1 MYRIYKIRDVVRIP
15 PEDFGKP
22 LREAAWKALRKI
34 YEGRVTRDL
43 GVIVTVLD
51 VKVDPEGK
59 IVYGDGA
66 TYHKAEFTVLAFN
79 PFLKEVVEGTIVTVA
94 SYGLFVDLGATDGFI
109 HKSQISDEDIEHDPT
124 RQALILRDTRRVIE
138 KGDVVRARVYNVAL
152 MPGKG
157 LRVSLTVRQA
167 YLGKLEWIKK
177 AKEREGEKEKKK

>member
-22 LREAAWKALRKI
+22 LNEAAWKALRQI

-43 GVIVTVLD
+43 GVIVAVLD
-51 VKVDPEGK
+51 VKVNPEGK
-59 IVYGDGA
+59 IIYGDGA
-66 TYHKAEFTVLAFN
+66 TYHDAEFTVLAFN
-79 PFLKEVVEGTIVTVA
+79 PFIKEVVEGTIVTVT

-109 HKSQISDEDIEHDPT
+109 HKSQISDEDIEYDPT
-124 RQALILRDTRRVIE
+124 RQALVLRDTRRIIE
-138 KGDVVRARVYNVAL
+138 KGDSVRARVYNVAL

-177 AKEREGEKEKKK
+177 MKEQQASKEKE